1 MGTSKINKEKLA
13 HYFNI
18 FKFWLLTCSTFHIN
32 VSCGTNSK
40 LFSFSL
46 LQQSDEKTQWRIINK
61 KLNIFQNTFIFL
73 NIATLQNN
81 FFLVQLTIVK
91 FYKYIKRFPNSSHS
105 ITKWRQGS
113 PLKSLLR
120 GISKSNKFV
129 EHWK

>member
-1 MGTSKINKEKLA
+1 MRNL
-13 HYFNI
+13 I
-18 FKFWLLTCSTFHIN
+18 FFKH
-32 VSCGTNSK
+32 
-40 LFSFSL
+40 
-46 LQQSDEKTQWRIINK
+46 
-61 KLNIFQNTFIFL
+61 FIFL

-120 GISKSNKFV
+120 EVFQKVTNLSNIENKQCLKRRLYQYIHIFT
-129 EHWK
+129 HNIYN